1 MERIADAALLVS
13 GGVDTHGLT
22 HAAAVVD
29 RVGRVLGSEEFAA
42 SANGYKALLAWMR
55 RFGALVKVGVEGTGS
70 SGAGLARYLAA
81 EGVEVVEVIRP
92 NRQTRRRRGKSD
104 PVDAVA
110 AAVAALNGE
119 AAGTPKARSGAAE
132 SLRALQVA
140 RRGAVKASTQAANQ
154 LRDLIVTAPEPLRAK
169 LAPLA
174 TDERVALAARFRPG
188 ELVDPAEAS
197 KAAMAAIARRHQQL
211 QTEIAQL
218 DAALELLVRAAAPP
232 AFLAKQGVGPR
243 VAATLLTTL
252 GDNPQRLGSEA
263 SFAALRGASPLDP
276 SSGKQRRHRLNPG
289 GDRQANSALWRIA
302 VTRMSHDPRTKAYVA
317 RRTAEGKTTTEIIRC
332 LKRYIARE
340 VFKAVVG
347 KSARAAAATPRRR
360 AAAPKQLEVSHS
372 Y

>member
-1 MERIADAALLVS
+1 MDRIADAARLVT
-13 GGVDTHGLT
+13 GGADTHGSAHT
-22 HAAAVVD
+22 AAVID
-29 RVGRVLGSEEFAA
+29 QVGRVLGSEEFAA
-42 SANGYKALLAWMR
+42 SANGYKAALAWMR
-55 RFGALVKVGVEGTGS
+55 GFGELVKVGVEGTGS
-70 SGAGLARYLAA
+70 YGAGLARSLAA

-110 AAVAALNGE
+110 AAVAALNGQ

-188 ELVDPAEAS
+188 ELADPAEAT

-218 DAALELLVRAAAPP
+218 DAALETLVPRAAPP
-232 AFLAKQGVGPR
+232 RFLAMQGVGPR
-243 VAATLLTTL
+243 VAASLLTTI
-252 GDNPQRLGSEA
+252 GDNPERLGSEA
-263 SFAALRGASPLDP
+263 SFAALCGASPLDA

-289 GDRQANSALWRIA
+289 GDRQANSALWWIA